1 MIIVPN
7 FAQFLQKHIKSH
19 TKHYV
24 LEAIEGEDL
33 GPKFF
38 LGWFLG
44 VMEGLIRRGYFPDS
58 IFDPS
63 AIDPNGHPLPL
74 IIHLDDH

>member
-7 FAQFLQKHIKSH
+7 FTQFLQKHIKSH

-44 VMEGLIRRGYFPDS
+44 VMEGLTRGGYFPYS

-63 AIDPNGHPLPL
+63 AIDPTGHTKICSNFSL
-74 IIHLDDH
+74 